1 MSGID
6 YNPEGLTEDQIRI
19 NILQEQATA
28 QATELS
34 NTIDRLKSK
43 TQRVSDLNDEK
54 YRAFEI
60 IKDAIESDDIEA
72 DADWLAEVA
81 KVFSW
86 ELKRDVNVRF
96 TITGTAIVS
105 LPYGK
110 ELTDF
115 SFSSSD
121 VSIDSDG
128 WNSDAEV
135 SVEDHQ
141 LEDID
146 EDK

>member
-1 MSGID
+1 MSEID
-6 YNPEGLTEDQIRI
+6 YNPNGLTEDQIRI
-19 NILQEQATA
+19 NLLQEQATE
-28 QATELS
+28 QARELS

-43 TQRVSDLNDEK
+43 TERVSTLNDEK

-60 IKDAIESDDIEA
+60 IKNAIESDDIEA
-72 DADWLAEVA
+72 DADWLKEVA
-81 KVFSW
+81 EVFSW
-86 ELKRDVNVRF
+86 ELKREVNVRF

-121 VSIDSDG
+121 VSIDGDG

-141 LEDID
+141 LEDIE
-146 EDK
+146 ED

>member
-141 LEDID
+141 LDDID

>member
-1 MSGID
+1 MSEID
-6 YNPEGLTEDQIRI
+6 YNPDFLTEDQIRI
-19 NILQEQATA
+19 KLLTEQTQT

-72 DADWLAEVA
+72 DADWLKEVA
-81 KVFSW
+81 EVFSW
-86 ELKRDVNVRF
+86 ELKREVNVRF
-96 TITGTAIVS
+96 TITGTASVS

-110 ELTDF
+110 ELSDF

-121 VSIDSDG
+121 VSIECDG
-128 WNSDAEV
+128 WNNDAEV

-146 EDK
+146 EE